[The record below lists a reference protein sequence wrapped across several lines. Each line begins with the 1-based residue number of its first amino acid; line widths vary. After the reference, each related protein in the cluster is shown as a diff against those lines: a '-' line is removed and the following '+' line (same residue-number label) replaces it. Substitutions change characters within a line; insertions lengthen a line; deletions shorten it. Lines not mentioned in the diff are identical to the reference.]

1 MAQFCENESNQS
13 KYHQIQQTHHA
24 ITLDTS
30 IEVHIGISVVLQLR
44 LQLAH
49 SQRLHSSE
57 RGNGERHGSPQTR
70 RAHNYTSKQPRSPT
84 QLGDDVA
91 PLARRHALDGL
102 QSVDDERRQ
111 QQHYDSL
118 SLSSPTRRRQ
128 NDARQR
134 RQVHSLRSGLLAHA
148 QRIAL
153 LVRHR
158 DSRARLL
165 ETHQVHVGGTSARHG
180 EPRNAPPHLA
190 TSLLPASATPT
201 DTIVAEQY
209 AFRISALFDSVD
221 VLRLQ

>member
-13 KYHQIQQTHHA
+13 KYHQIQHTHHA

-30 IEVHIGISVVLQLR
+30 IEVHIGISVVLGLQLLLQLR

-165 ETHQVHVGGTSARHG
+165 ETHQVHVGGTSACHG
-180 EPRNAPPHLA
+180 EPGNA
-190 TSLLPASATPT
+190 LP
-201 DTIVAEQY
+201 
-209 AFRISALFDSVD
+209 
-221 VLRLQ
+221 